1 MATLCVVN
9 QIYSTIH
16 MKSVNF
22 RVATIDGESF
32 NSEENMKQNG
42 IEM

>member
-9 QIYSTIH
+9 QIY